1 MKSEWIVNADQ
12 VNAGYESKTVVEGV
26 NLKGLKGQMI
36 CLLGPNGA
44 GKSTILRTLS
54 GLLAPVS
61 GTVQIDGTDISSLRE
76 NALAKKL
83 AVVLTE
89 QSAPALMT
97 VYELV
102 SMGRYPHTNFWGKL
116 EREDYEVIDQAFDQ
130 VGVKHLAERYYSE
143 LSDGEKQKVMI
154 ARALVQQPELIILD
168 EPTSHLDIHHKVEI
182 IQILNHL
189 CRTLGITAILSLH
202 DLDLAAKGCQTLLM
216 VKDGKVIAQGAPE
229 DVIKSGTLQELYN
242 VKGARYNE
250 LLGSVELTGNYE
262 EEVFVVPGCGTAIPL
277 YRSLERGGY
286 GTASGVLHKND
297 VDVQVAH
304 AICSHIVMEEAFE
317 PISAVRLRQ
326 AEERMKHCRFVID
339 SGFPCGSMNKNN
351 LKLIVQAVEHGSTV
365 LSMRDRKESI
375 RLFAAACDDMIFCS
389 SIAEVLET
397 LKHQKQD
404 KPFRKFA

>member
-1 MKSEWIVNADQ
+1 MKNELIVNAVQ
-12 VNAGYESKTVVEGV
+12 VNAGYENKTVVEGV
-26 NLKGLKGQMI
+26 NLEGLKGQMI

-61 GTVQIDGTDISSLRE
+61 GTVQIGGTDISSLRE

-116 EREDYEVIDQAFDQ
+116 EKEDYEVIDGAFEQ
-130 VGVKHLAERYYSE
+130 VGVEHLAERYYSE

-182 IQILNHL
+182 IQILNNL

-202 DLDLAAKGCQTLLM
+202 DIDLAAKGCQTLLM

-229 DVIKSGTLQELYN
+229 DVIRSGTLQELYN

-286 GTASGVLHKND
+286 GTASGVLHEND
-297 VDVQVAH
+297 VDAQVAH
-304 AICSHIVMEEAFE
+304 AICTHVVQEEAFE
-317 PISAVRLRQ
+317 PVSAIHLRQ
-326 AEERMKHCRFVID
+326 AAERMKHCRFVID
-339 SGFPCGSMNKNN
+339 SGFPCGSMNRRN
-351 LKLIVQAVEHGSTV
+351 LELITQAVINGSTV
-365 LSMRDRKESI
+365 LSMRDPKESS
-375 RLFAAACDDMIFCS
+375 RLFSAVYKDLVFCS
-389 SIAEVLET
+389 STAEVLEN
-397 LKHQKQD
+397 LKHQSAE